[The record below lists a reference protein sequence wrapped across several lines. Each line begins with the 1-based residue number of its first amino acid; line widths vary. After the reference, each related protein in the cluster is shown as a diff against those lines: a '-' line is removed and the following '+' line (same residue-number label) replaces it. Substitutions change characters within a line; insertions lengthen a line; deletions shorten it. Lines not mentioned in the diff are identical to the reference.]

1 MIDKRH
7 FIFTSHGCWWTVR
20 SSKNGG
26 WLNVNVEQSSE
37 YSLDNVWF
45 ADILREPLFFVQSS
59 IVENIYYFFSMTKIQ
74 NLFAS

>member
-1 MIDKRH
+1 MIDKSY

-20 SSKNGG
+20 SPKNGG
-26 WLNVNVEQSSE
+26 CVNVEQSSE
-37 YSLDNVWF
+37 YSLNNVWF

-59 IVENIYYFFSMTKIQ
+59 IVENIYYFFSTTKIQ